1 MSYVSSVEV
10 KNADGT
16 VKRYDF
22 HDKNAEVKYKE
33 GAGTTGK
40 VTCPCE
46 DNTDYSYVY
55 VGDFEMV
62 VKAVRCHGFITFG
75 TKGTVTVNGYAETNG
90 DDINEAQNGETWE
103 FSVWPHDGLG
113 YITWQKKGE

>member
-16 VKRYDF
+16 VERYDL
-22 HDKNAEVKYKE
+22 HDKNAEVKPD
-33 GAGTTGK
+33 GGNGN

-55 VGDFEMV
+55 VGDFKME
-62 VKAVRCHGFITFG
+62 VKPVRCHGFITFG
-75 TKGTVTVNGYAETNG
+75 IKGTVTVSGYTATNG
-90 DDINEAQNGETWE
+90 DDINEAQSNETWE
-103 FSVWPHDGLG
+103 FSVWPHDGLAF
-113 YITWQKKGE
+113 ITWQKKGE